1 MAFPSPI
8 GYSDFL
14 QLRKA
19 GAYYVDK
26 TELLEHLLVRHSQ
39 VVLFP
44 RPRRFGKTLMQS
56 VLRYFF
62 EIRDEDLSWMY
73 QDLQVWQCQECRKH
87 FQKHPVIDLSF
98 KGVKRDTFEGLIEGV
113 RGVVGEEFRRH
124 MYLLDSHELRADEK
138 RFFETVLDR
147 TVSVAR
153 LQESMA
159 LLCRWLDHHHH
170 AMPVILLDEYD
181 VPIQAAFR
189 GGFYDQAMDG
199 FFRDFITYAFKDNR
213 HLFRGVLTG
222 ILRVSKESMFSG
234 ANNVDVYSILSKTYS
249 TCFGFTQQ
257 EVDEIMAQVGDP
269 DAITVAR
276 EWYNGYQFAG
286 HTIYNPWSVLNY
298 AAKVHNGPKAYWTF
312 TGSNDVLRTLVL
324 GQAEEVTEDIKTLMH
339 GGALQRIVT
348 DYMVMNDLQ
357 NDPDAVMNLL
367 LLSGY
372 LTMRTCKLIDG
383 RYHAQLVIPN
393 KEVHVMFEE
402 NIIHWTEEMAPD
414 GRRGLRLLYRAMF
427 AGAEEEFE
435 ELLSAMVVNTLSYHD
450 MRDDSPEAV
459 FQAFILGAML
469 SLRDEYMVKSN
480 RESGYGRYD
489 LALIPKKPGKPGV
502 IFEFKRLRK
511 RRNETPQQALDAA
524 QAQML
529 KLDYDAD
536 QREAGADPVVKWAV
550 AFQGKQL
557 WLRLVDGG

>member
-1 MAFPSPI
+1 
-8 GYSDFL
+8 
-14 QLRKA
+14 
-19 GAYYVDK
+19 
-26 TELLEHLLVRHSQ
+26 
-39 VVLFP
+39 
-44 RPRRFGKTLMQS
+44 MQS

-73 QDLQVWQCQECRKH
+73 EDLQVWQCQECRRH

-98 KGVKRDTFEGLIEGV
+98 KGVKTSSWEQMFTEIRS
-113 RGVVGEEFRRH
+113 VVADEYRRH
-124 MYLLDSHELRADEK
+124 RYLFDGLYPEEQRLFQRRLDEENDVSLFIRSIAD
-138 RFFETVLDR
+138 L
-147 TVSVAR
+147 S
-153 LQESMA
+153 
-159 LLCRWLDHHHH
+159 RWLDSYHGQTC
-170 AMPVILLDEYD
+170 VILLDEYD

-234 ANNVDVYSILSKTYS
+234 ANNVDVYSILDLEYATS
-249 TCFGFTQQ
+249 FGFTQK

-269 DAITVAR
+269 NAIAVAR

-324 GQAEEVTEDIKTLMH
+324 GQAEEVTEDLKTLMH
-339 GGALQRIVT
+339 GDALQRIVT

-372 LTMRTCKLIDG
+372 LTMRTCKLIEG
-383 RYHAQLVIPN
+383 EHHAELVIPN
-393 KEVHVMFEE
+393 KEVHVMFRN

-469 SLRDEYMVKSN
+469 SLRDEYLVKSN

-536 QREAGADPVVKWAV
+536 QQEAGADPVLKWAV
-550 AFQGKQL
+550 AFQGKQM
-557 WLRLVDGG
+557 WLRLVDEG